1 MDKQKTIESLRA
13 MRDSVGKKLRAEKN
27 LKKKDEIYKGWE
39 DLNEQ
44 ILVLRKELRSG
55 NDERIS
61 G

>member
-44 ILVLRKELRSG
+44 ILVLRKEP
-55 NDERIS
+55 
-61 G
+61 